1 MYTPIHLFTLSP
13 TPKQINKKGGKGK
26 GKGKGKGES
35 DLWHTRHSA
44 FNVRSSVPPCRAR
57 PSVQKLISRQPNPR
71 TPPPPAFRF
80 YIEGYIFICTMCVC
94 FVCVCQ
100 QSSAD

>member
-71 TPPPPAFRF
+71 TPPPCVSFLYRRVHIYMYYVCMF
-80 YIEGYIFICTMCVC
+80 CVC
-94 FVCVCQ
+94 V
-100 QSSAD
+100 SAK